1 MCFLK
6 VEDVYFKTRGKNI
19 NSLHYAD
26 SFTLIAKN
34 AKDLQSLQ
42 IKLTKHHEKKL
53 EEEDWDM
60 MFLTMQ
66 KSSACPKENY
76 ILLELAY
83 SAKL

>member
-1 MCFLK
+1 M
-6 VEDVYFKTRGKNI
+6 
-19 NSLHYAD
+19 
-26 SFTLIAKN
+26 
-34 AKDLQSLQ
+34 
-42 IKLTKHHEKKL
+42 KLTKHHEKKL
-53 EEEDWDM
+53 KEEGEEEDWDM